1 MVKVFVYPTNSF
13 ILADLVTRSGH
24 EPLVIMNQVREKVT
38 ALSVDS
44 PPLNIT
50 PEDPNLGLKYA
61 AIEVPAGVRGR
72 MALMGPLVEEAEAGI
87 IIEGS
92 PADFGCSGCNR
103 ANELVKYL
111 ARIAVDP
118 SKILEIRYPE
128 NETQIH
134 DFVYTIMDFLNTLPK
149 EPEKAETKPK
159 ASEKTETKPKASGKA
174 ETKPKG
180 SENVEAK
187 PKESKKAKTKP
198 KESGK
203 AETKPKEAAKKKGGD
218 KK

>member
-1 MVKVFVYPTNSF
+1 MKVFIYPTNSF

-38 ALSVDS
+38 SLSVDS

-72 MALMGPLVEEAEAGI
+72 MSLMGPMVEEADAGI
-87 IIEGS
+87 IVEDT

-103 ANELVKYL
+103 TNELVKYL
-111 ARIAVDP
+111 ARINVDR
-118 SKILEIRYPE
+118 SKILEIKYPSNDE
-128 NETQIH
+128 QME
-134 DFVYTIMDFLNTLPK
+134 DFVYTILDFLKTLP
-149 EPEKAETKPK
+149 EKSET
-159 ASEKTETKPKASGKA
+159 E
-174 ETKPKG
+174 
-180 SENVEAK
+180 
-187 PKESKKAKTKP
+187 
-198 KESGK
+198 
-203 AETKPKEAAKKKGGD
+203 KGGD

>member
-1 MVKVFVYPTNSF
+1 
-13 ILADLVTRSGH
+13 GH

-38 ALSVDS
+38 VLSVDS

-50 PEDPNLGLKYA
+50 PEDSNIGLKYA

-72 MALMGPLVEEAEAGI
+72 MSLMGPLVEEAEAGI

-111 ARIAVDP
+111 ARTTVDRD
-118 SKILEIRYPE
+118 KILEIRYPE
-128 NETQIH
+128 NDAQMH
-134 DFVYTIMDFLNTLPK
+134 DFVYTIMDFLGSIPIESAKETAK
-149 EPEKAETKPK
+149 EPVKEPA
-159 ASEKTETKPKASGKA
+159 KTETKPKA
-174 ETKPKG
+174 
-180 SENVEAK
+180 
-187 PKESKKAKTKP
+187 
-198 KESGK
+198 
-203 AETKPKEAAKKKGGD
+203 AAKKKVGD

>member
-24 EPLVIMNQVREKVT
+24 EPLVVMNQVREKVT

-72 MALMGPLVEEAEAGI
+72 MSLMGPLVGEAEAGI
-87 IIEGS
+87 IIDS
-92 PADFGCSGCNR
+92 APADFGCSGCNR

-111 ARIAVDP
+111 VRTSVDR

-128 NETQIH
+128 NEAQVH
-134 DFVYTIMDFLNTLPK
+134 DFVYTVMDFLKELPK
-149 EPEKAETKPK
+149 EAD
-159 ASEKTETKPKASGKA
+159 KTETKQKAA
-174 ETKPKG
+174 
-180 SENVEAK
+180 V
-187 PKESKKAKTKP
+187 
-198 KESGK
+198 
-203 AETKPKEAAKKKGGD
+203 KKKGGD
-218 KK
+218 K

>member
-72 MALMGPLVEEAEAGI
+72 MSLMGPLVEEAEAGI

-111 ARIAVDP
+111 ARTAVDP

-128 NETQIH
+128 NEAQIH
-134 DFVYTIMDFLNTLPK
+134 DFVYTIMDFLEGLPK
-149 EPEKAETKPK
+149 GTEETKTKPK
-159 ASEKTETKPKASGKA
+159 AAAKDTPKAAAKDTSKA
-174 ETKPKG
+174 AAKDTLKAAAKG
-180 SENVEAK
+180 TSKAAAK
-187 PKESKKAKTKP
+187 AD
-198 KESGK
+198 
-203 AETKPKEAAKKKGGD
+203 AKKKGGD

>member
-72 MALMGPLVEEAEAGI
+72 MSLMGPMAEEAEAGI
-87 IIEGS
+87 IIEGA

-103 ANELVKYL
+103 TNELIKYL
-111 ARIAVDP
+111 VRTRLGR
-118 SKILEIRYPE
+118 SRILEIRYPE
-128 NETQIH
+128 NDAQMH
-134 DFVYTIMDFLNTLPK
+134 DFVYTILDFLKTLPK
-149 EPEKAETKPK
+149 ETEKSK
-159 ASEKTETKPKASGKA
+159 ADS
-174 ETKPKG
+174 
-180 SENVEAK
+180 
-187 PKESKKAKTKP
+187 
-198 KESGK
+198 
-203 AETKPKEAAKKKGGD
+203 KKKGGD
-218 KK
+218 KE